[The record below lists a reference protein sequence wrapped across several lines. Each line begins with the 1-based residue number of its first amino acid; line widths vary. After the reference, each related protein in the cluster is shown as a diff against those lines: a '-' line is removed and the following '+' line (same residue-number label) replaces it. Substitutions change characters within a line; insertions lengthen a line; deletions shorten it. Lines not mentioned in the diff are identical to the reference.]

1 MFTLKNQAFEANLLL
16 STLSPD
22 CDSQSDSSVV
32 SRQMQSVRRR
42 NARISRG
49 VNRSSNR
56 KKPVKSEDND
66 MFKNRPTEE
75 RNRSD
80 KTLNQNRNTSM
91 NIISAKAYNSAN
103 GVREKNVHIPEQSRS
118 ALSPASISS
127 ATNRKTSE
135 DQRKLVNSVF
145 SSITKRKSTNDEE
158 DLNDKSE
165 EVAVDCIELEES
177 VPRSPPQRQVAKR
190 AKIVFQKCFQ
200 NTFDPRMLPGH
211 DTILAEDSDENNSD

>member
-1 MFTLKNQAFEANLLL
+1 MLL

-32 SRQMQSVRRR
+32 SRQMQSVRKR
-42 NARISRG
+42 NARVSSRG

-56 KKPVKSEDND
+56 KKPVKTEVND

-75 RNRSD
+75 RNWSD
-80 KTLNQNRNTSM
+80 ETLNQNKNTSM

-103 GVREKNVHIPEQSRS
+103 DVREKNLHIPEQNHHSVAS
-118 ALSPASISS
+118 SPASTSS

-135 DQRKLVNSVF
+135 DQRKLVKSVF

-158 DLNDKSE
+158 DLNDKRE
-165 EVAVDCIELEES
+165 GVAVECVDLEENI
-177 VPRSPPQRQVAKR
+177 PRSPPQRQVAKKAR
-190 AKIVFQKCFQ
+190 LIFQKCFQ

-211 DTILAEDSDENNSD
+211 DTILVEDSDENNSD